1 MMFGYCENN
10 RVLKPFLSS
19 LHNDSCLVTM
29 QNNRVLKPQNTVS
42 ARVVYID
49 LNDYS
54 LNDIS
59 LSFSSQIYCNYMIT
73 DVFIIVNFLLILFY
87 FIHKIDFAGSRSSA
101 LFSHSS
107 IVFPCRFYG
116 FVTKNVGCE
125 VQIPGCLI

>member
-1 MMFGYCENN
+1 MQNN

>member
-1 MMFGYCENN
+1 MMFGYCENNRALKRSLNKRINPMRLVTMQNN

-59 LSFSSQIYCNYMIT
+59 LSFSSQIYCNYMIADAFT
-73 DVFIIVNFLLILFY
+73 IVKFLLSLF
-87 FIHKIDFAGSRSSA
+87 
-101 LFSHSS
+101 
-107 IVFPCRFYG
+107 C
-116 FVTKNVGCE
+116 
-125 VQIPGCLI
+125 

>member
-1 MMFGYCENN
+1 MLGYSHLFSSLFVFLQQSIYHMMFGYCE
-10 RVLKPFLSS
+10 
-19 LHNDSCLVTM
+19 
-29 QNNRVLKPQNTVS
+29 NNRVLKPQNTVS